1 MAWYWPSRQ
10 YPYSQA
16 MNPDRKRRHRRLRI
30 IGTVANF
37 TAAQPVL
44 PMYVGIVGVPVARRL
59 VAGFRAGRH
68 VPGRVVRRGR
78 PVAVAG
84 LVLDGQSPR
93 IAVACHHGSSLRRA
107 PPQRQEGVAQSETN
121 GDTRAAVRGR
131 PAWERGIAN
140 RISFFCRIVRIRC
153 AIGGSRWICVKGGTF
168 SCRE

>member
-1 MAWYWPSRQ
+1 
-10 YPYSQA
+10 
-16 MNPDRKRRHRRLRI
+16 
-30 IGTVANF
+30 
-37 TAAQPVL
+37 
-44 PMYVGIVGVPVARRL
+44 MYVGIVGVPVARRL

-140 RISFFCRIVRIRC
+140 RISFFAESSGFVVQLGGRDGYVLREGPFL
-153 AIGGSRWICVKGGTF
+153 AGSR
-168 SCRE
+168 E